1 MVIYSNET
9 TDRATI
15 RQGFVNVNSQN
26 VSPVTITATAAGRAL
41 TQTEWEGY
49 DMFNVAQT
57 SAGTDSIVIPNSL
70 PVGTRLFFQAA
81 SAISIQCPSG
91 SSVLL
96 NNVAAPAKGALA
108 INCTA
113 EIFKVS
119 ATRIIFNQISTLGAI
134 SQPIP
139 A

>member
-1 MVIYSNET
+1 MVIFNNET
-9 TDRATI
+9 SDRGTI

-26 VSPVTITATAAGRAL
+26 VSPTTITATASGRAL

-81 SAISIQCPSG
+81 SAISLQCPSG

-96 NNVAAPAKGALA
+96 NNVAAPAQAALA
-108 INCTA
+108 INTTV

-119 ATRIIFNQISTLGAI
+119 ATRVIFTQRSTLGAATN
-134 SQPIP
+134 PIP

>member
-9 TDRATI
+9 SDRASI

-26 VSPVTITATAAGRAL
+26 LSPVSITATAAGRVL
-41 TQTEWEGY
+41 TRQEWEAY

-57 SAGTDSIVIPNSL
+57 SAGTDSIVIPDSM

-81 SAISIQCPSG
+81 SAISFNCPTG

-108 INCTA
+108 INTTGVL
-113 EIFKVS
+113 FKVS
-119 ATRIIFNQISTLGAI
+119 PTRVIFNQISTLGATT
-134 SQPIP
+134 QPIP
-139 A
+139 S